1 MLHGNKVTS
10 NSRRKSILRE
20 DVIHLKSFDFH
31 FKIIHQRTIGLTWC
45 NCGKSWKLKG
55 YIMCRRLYGSP
66 HREIN
71 LPTPVSHKQT
81 EQLELRFSTKK
92 SRIAWV
98 WNKWTAGVCR
108 DWLRGL
114 RLSPFSHM
122 ELHPEMF
129 LKLLMS
135 GLWLHWSRN
144 ATKCCSKTLCG
155 KLALYLLAEEL
166 STVKW
171 CILFITAWQVKAGNL

>member
-114 RLSPFSHM
+114 RLS
-122 ELHPEMF
+122 
-129 LKLLMS
+129 
-135 GLWLHWSRN
+135 
-144 ATKCCSKTLCG
+144 
-155 KLALYLLAEEL
+155 LALFHTWSFIQKCSWNYLCQVYDYTGAEMPQNAAA
-166 STVKW
+166 K
-171 CILFITAWQVKAGNL
+171 LFAAN